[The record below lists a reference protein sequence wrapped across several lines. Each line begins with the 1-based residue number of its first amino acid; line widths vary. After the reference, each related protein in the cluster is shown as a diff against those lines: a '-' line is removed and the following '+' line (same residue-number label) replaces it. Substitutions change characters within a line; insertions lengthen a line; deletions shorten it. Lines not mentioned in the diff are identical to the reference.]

1 MRNLKFFKRS
11 NQSNSDSSLR
21 RISRR
26 SYSTSAANH
35 QSDMQTHT
43 DLLLESIGKSNIIL
57 NGGPGSGKS
66 FTLFKVLDEL
76 LPSDKNLRICPICPN
91 SYHVSDIE
99 KFQSLIEAY
108 PIFPLDIAYD
118 DSQIASLLTSLRDEM
133 ESRISFQEKRGAST
147 NFTKLVIIF
156 DEFSQSCLN
165 DDIMRTLS
173 DLADRGP
180 KVNITLVVISQSLL
194 PDRFPTY
201 LKDHFDMTLYFN
213 AVYKS
218 LIGHPIVLSSET
230 ISSNSWLNFKSL
242 KYDNGVNWQLV
253 ERTTHQ
259 ADKSEVVMVVPI
271 DRKARKVLVT
281 KEFRYTVGSEVID
294 FPAGLIDDNES
305 VEEAALR
312 ELKEETGYTGSIY
325 DILPRSYSSIGMT
338 NESLSV
344 VFVDVDSSVELPTQR
359 LDESEIISCKWVSFE
374 NAKFLAKSST
384 SISGR
389 AQLIM
394 FSL

>member
-11 NQSNSDSSLR
+11 NQSKSNSDLR
-21 RISRR
+21 LISHC
-26 SYSTSAANH
+26 SYSAPTANR
-35 QSDMQTHT
+35 QSDMRTHA
-43 DLLLESIGKSNIIL
+43 DILLESVGKSNVIL

-66 FTLFKVLDEL
+66 FTLFKTLDEL

-91 SYHVSDIE
+91 SYHDSDIE
-99 KFQSLIEAY
+99 KFKSLIESY

-118 DSQIASLLTSLRDEM
+118 NSQITSLLTSLRDEM

-165 DDIMRTLS
+165 DDIMSTLS

-180 KVNITLVVISQSLL
+180 QVNITLILISQSLSS
-194 PDRFPTY
+194 DSFPAY
-201 LKDHFDMTLYFN
+201 LKDYFDLTLHFN
-213 AVYKS
+213 SAPKS

-259 ADKSEVVMVVPI
+259 ASKSEVVMVVPI
-271 DRKARKVLVT
+271 DREARKVLVT
-281 KEFRYTVGSEVID
+281 KEFRYTIGSEVID
-294 FPAGLIDDNES
+294 FPTGLIDGNES
-305 VEEAALR
+305 IEEAALR

-325 DILPRSYSSIGMT
+325 DVLPPSYSSIGMT

-344 VFVDVDSSVELPTQR
+344 VFVDVDSSKAVPTQN
-359 LDESEIISCKWVSFE
+359 LDESEIISCKWMSFE
-374 NAKFLAKSST
+374 DAKSLSKSSI